1 LLLND
6 FFEVDGVGHGV
17 KTIPRRNSEG
27 KRS

>member
-6 FFEVDGVGHGV
+6 FFEVAGVGHGV
-17 KTIPRRNSEG
+17 KTTPRRNSEG